1 MYIYIYIYI
10 YSYTYTYSNIHIYFY
25 LEERMV
31 GQEMFSSAADNHE
44 VGFHRSIS
52 IYLSIYLLS
61 LSLYIYTYS
70 ISIYLCIYIYLV
82 ESVVGQRLR
91 WSSLERGGQPRGDVI
106 REVGSMPGWRKWRL
120 GALFTLSNLKTGMGL
135 RDTLVSRMGGIRNIQ

>member
-10 YSYTYTYSNIHIYFY
+10 FIYVYIFKYTHILLPGRAHGRTGDVLERGRQPRGEIPSFY
-25 LEERMV
+25 
-31 GQEMFSSAADNHE
+31 
-44 VGFHRSIS
+44 
-52 IYLSIYLLS
+52 IYLSINISSLS